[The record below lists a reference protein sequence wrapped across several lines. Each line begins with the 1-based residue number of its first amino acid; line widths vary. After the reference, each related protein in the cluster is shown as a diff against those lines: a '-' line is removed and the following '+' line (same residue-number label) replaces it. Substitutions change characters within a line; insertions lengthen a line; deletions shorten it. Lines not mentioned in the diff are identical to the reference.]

1 MGLKKIFSYAAKKF
15 IKTYTMMALMIG
27 LGVLFYEFIPEH
39 WGKLTIFT
47 IVIIIYVDMNFFSK
61 KSDRK

>member
-1 MGLKKIFSYAAKKF
+1 MGLKKIFSYAAKEF
-15 IKTYTMMALMIG
+15 INTYTTMALMIG

-39 WGKLTIFT
+39 WVKLTILT
-47 IVIIIYVDMNFFSK
+47 IAIIIYVDMKFFSK

>member
-1 MGLKKIFSYAAKKF
+1 MGLKKIFSYVVKEF
-15 IKTYTMMALMIG
+15 INTYTTMALMIG

-39 WGKLTIFT
+39 WGKLTILT
-47 IVIIIYVDMNFFSK
+47 IVIIIYVDVKFFSK

>member
-1 MGLKKIFSYAAKKF
+1 MGLKRIFSYAAKEF
-15 IKTYTMMALMIG
+15 INTYTTMALMIG

-39 WGKLTIFT
+39 WGKLTILT
-47 IVIIIYVDMNFFSK
+47 IVIIIYVDMKFFSK